1 MKSTSCDQLIADN
14 LIRSHVRK
22 RIKKN
27 LNEAKIAE
35 TKIRTAVR
43 RILEAETGTEEASQY
58 TGINV
63 LADLLKKIIPTVEDD
78 YKMLTTSVE
87 QRESF
92 RNHIIHAIKNSLRPL
107 EAIEQGEEQASKNLP
122 EHFELDVDYL
132 LENIKIDL
140 TPDEDGS
147 ESRTV

>member
-1 MKSTSCDQLIADN
+1 MKSISRDQLIAEN

-92 RNHIIHAIKNSLRPL
+92 RNHIIHIREIN
-107 EAIEQGEEQASKNLP
+107 
-122 EHFELDVDYL
+122 
-132 LENIKIDL
+132 
-140 TPDEDGS
+140 
-147 ESRTV
+147 